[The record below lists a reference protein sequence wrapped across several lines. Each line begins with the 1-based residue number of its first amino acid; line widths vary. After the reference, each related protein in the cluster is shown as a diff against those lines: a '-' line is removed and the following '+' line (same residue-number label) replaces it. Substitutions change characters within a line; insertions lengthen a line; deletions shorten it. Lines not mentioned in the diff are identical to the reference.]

1 MVDCDGNQATL
12 ELNLVPIAIDNKI
25 IEIKIAMFSYKEG
38 SHMHLLHRTTNKERW
53 KFNILVSINNHCD
66 HGVIVINKFSLQ

>member
-38 SHMHLLHRTTNKERW
+38 SHMHLLHRTKKDGNLIYLFRL
-53 KFNILVSINNHCD
+53 II
-66 HGVIVINKFSLQ
+66 IVIMA